1 MVMRNV
7 VETLAVVAHLIKEP
21 KDLAKFQAGKF
32 SSTSGLAA
40 AKKMIPVFGQW
51 YGFLTE
57 QFSHIGKLHHSI
69 QPVQPYDKMN
79 EPLQLNLSM
88 LRVSLWLIYVTAE
101 LLFIDCAS
109 KPRYWMKLGNGAY
122 AYAPSD
128 EELLWQKTFL
138 R

>member
-1 MVMRNV
+1 MRNV
-7 VETLAVVAHLIKEP
+7 VETLAVVAHLITEP
-21 KDLAKFQAGKF
+21 KDLAKFQAGKL
-32 SSTSGLAA
+32 SSTSALAA

-57 QFSHIGKLHHSI
+57 RFSHIGKLHHSI
-69 QPVQPYDKMN
+69 QPAQPYEKMN

-109 KPRYWMKLGNGAY
+109 KPRYWKNLGNGAY

-128 EELLWQKTFL
+128 EELVWQKTFL
-138 R
+138 C